1 MSRLIMRILDS
12 DGDIQQFSVPGAA
25 VETQLDYSP
34 TLYAANDLRDAILGV
49 IIGAN
54 AGHAFLAEEVVL
66 TPTRPSNNFAQTNV
80 QWIARYTD
88 NVTGSVRTLRIGTAN
103 LALATLEYNGAP
115 ALDLSTG
122 AGAALKTAFEAYV
135 LNDGNPVTLNAVY
148 FRE

>member
-12 DGDIQQFSVPGAA
+12 DGDIQQISLPGAE
-25 VETQLDYSP
+25 VDTQLDYEPS
-34 TLYAANDLRDAILGV
+34 LSAARDLRDAILGV

-54 AGHAFLAEEVVL
+54 AGHAFLAEETVL

-103 LALATLEYNGAP
+103 LALATLDYGGAP

-122 AGAALKTAFEAYV
+122 VGATLKSAFEAYV

>member
-12 DGDIQQFSVPGAA
+12 DGDIQQISLPGAE
-25 VETQLDYSP
+25 VDTQLDYEPS
-34 TLYAANDLRDAILGV
+34 LSAARDLRDAILGI

-54 AGHAFLAEEVVL
+54 AGHAFLAEETVL
-66 TPTRPSNNFAQTNV
+66 TPPRPTNNFAQTNV

-88 NVTGSVRTLRIGTAN
+88 VSTGSVRTLRIGTAN

-122 AGAALKTAFEAYV
+122 VGATLKSAFEAYV
-135 LNDGNPVTLNAVY
+135 LNEGNPVVLNAVY

>member
-12 DGDIQQFSVPGAA
+12 DGDIQQISLPGAE
-25 VETQLDYSP
+25 VDTQLDYEPS
-34 TLYAANDLRDAILGV
+34 LSAARDLRDAILGV

-54 AGHAFLAEEVVL
+54 AGHAFLAEETVL
-66 TPTRPSNNFAQTNV
+66 TPPRPTNNFAQTNV

-103 LALATLEYNGAP
+103 LALATLDYGGAP

-122 AGAALKTAFEAYV
+122 VGATLKSAFEAYV

>member
-12 DGDIQQFSVPGAA
+12 DGDIQQISMPGAA

-34 TLYAANDLRDAILGV
+34 TLSAANDLRDAILGI

-66 TPTRPSNNFAQTNV
+66 TPARPTNNFAQANV

-122 AGAALKTAFEAYV
+122 VGATLKSAFEAYV